1 MTEKLP
7 ITKDIIDRIK
17 DEVCIGTYVLVE
29 HEVSKLEN
37 DLINAN
43 KRINKLEFDLEFA
56 KERAETYKMRARECT
71 AREKASMRKI
81 VALNEQIERMA
92 CCTNCGNKNIRT
104 GCTLSHAKHHECKQH
119 NHKHWKDEKN
129 A

>member
-7 ITKDIIDRIK
+7 VTKDIIDRIK

-29 HEVSKLEN
+29 HEVSQLESG
-37 DLINAN
+37 LIAAN

-56 KERAETYKMRARECT
+56 KERAETYKMRARESYK
-71 AREKASMRKI
+71 RER
-81 VALNEQIERMA
+81 ALL
-92 CCTNCGNKNIRT
+92 NK
-104 GCTLSHAKHHECKQH
+104 LLKKEP
-119 NHKHWKDEKN
+119 EN